1 MTDDRI
7 ALIELLEKSGDAAF
21 LREMLGFVAAR
32 LMALE
37 TDCLCGAGPGERS
50 PERVNHRNGYRE
62 RRWETRA
69 GTLDLRISKLRKGSY
84 FPAFLEARKTA
95 EKALGRRRAGG
106 LRPGRLDA
114 LGGRAGQGHG
124 HERHF
129 QEPGVQAVR
138 RDRRAGQRLPGAS
151 DRGPLALSLARC
163 DLRQGTPGRTHRLGR
178 RHRRR
183 RHQYGGPP

>member
-37 TDCLCGAGPGERS
+37 TDGLCGAGPGERS

-69 GTLDLRISKLRKGSY
+69 GTLDLRIPKLRKGSY
-84 FPAFLEARKTA
+84 FPAFLEALFSEIALEGSATSEMTGWA
-95 EKALGRRRAGG
+95 ER
-106 LRPGRLDA
+106 RPGVARL
-114 LGGRAGQGHG
+114 
-124 HERHF
+124 
-129 QEPGVQAVR
+129 
-138 RDRRAGQRLPGAS
+138 
-151 DRGPLALSLARC
+151 
-163 DLRQGTPGRTHRLGR
+163 
-178 RHRRR
+178 
-183 RHQYGGPP
+183 